1 MEKISKEQW
10 GIELNKIIHSL
21 IEYDPIKVILFGS
34 FARGD
39 YHAGSDVDLI
49 IVKETEKRFTD
60 RIGDVLELCNTDL
73 VVEPLVYTPAEIATM
88 INRENDFFQTALRE
102 GLTIYEKK

>member
-1 MEKISKEQW
+1 MEKISKNQW
-10 GIELNKIIHSL
+10 EIELNKIIHSL
-21 IEYDPIKVILFGS
+21 IEYDPIKIILFGS

-49 IVKETEKRFTD
+49 IVKETKKRFTD
-60 RIGDVLELCNTDL
+60 RIGDVLELCDTDL
-73 VVEPLVYTPAEIATM
+73 VVEPLVYTPAEIEKM
-88 INRENDFFQTALRE
+88 LSRDNDFIQSALRE